1 MIKLYHVP
9 GTRSVRVLWLLEELG
24 LPYQLAEVAASDFR
38 QPYSLNTPT
47 GKVPVIEDEGQTIS
61 ESGAIVEYIVE
72 RYGEGKLAPA
82 IGAPGRGA
90 YLQWLHFGETGLLPS
105 MSLIFQHTVV
115 KPEGERFAAVAEDAR
130 RVLQAGLRLLER
142 GLEGKNYLVGNDF
155 TAADIMVGYALIP
168 MRKMGLLGA
177 EYPLIDAYLDRLLAR
192 PAAQKATGPRQTS

>member
-1 MIKLYHVP
+1 MIKLYHFP

-24 LPYQLAEVAASDFR
+24 LPYQLIEVAASDFR

-47 GKVPVIEDEGQTIS
+47 GKVPVIEDDGQIIS

-82 IGAPGRGA
+82 IGSTARGA

-105 MSLIFQHTVV
+105 MSIIFQHTVV

-130 RVLQAGLRLLER
+130 GVLASGLRLLEK
-142 GLEGKNYLVGNDF
+142 GLNGHDYLVGDGF

-168 MRKMGLLGA
+168 IRKMGLLSA
-177 EYPLIDAYLDRLLAR
+177 EYPLIHAYLDRLLER
-192 PAAQKATGPRQTS
+192 PAAQKATGG